1 MSQKNRVPP
10 AAMFNLIRIEARRQK
25 PGIFTK
31 SNGYHLAGG
40 QSNSLAL
47 SYMRACMN
55 TLDIVFGSD
64 TYS

>member
-1 MSQKNRVPP
+1 
-10 AAMFNLIRIEARRQK
+10 MFNLIRIEARRQK